1 MSKICLLLVHT
12 KQAQRH
18 TMKKISYE
26 LDQVNDLLNTS
37 LLVVNTTGRFYTI
50 YKDNSRTHI
59 IKSNLF
65 RAEVVTT
72 LQTIRELHWQGLIK

>member
-1 MSKICLLLVHT
+1 MLILRTYKR
-12 KQAQRH
+12 AQRH
-18 TMKKISYE
+18 AMKKITYE

-50 YKDNSRTHI
+50 YKDTSRTHI
-59 IKSNLF
+59 IKSTLN
-65 RAEVVTT
+65 RAEVITT